1 VKIRHAERK
10 DLASIVAIYNA
21 AIPGRTATADTQP
34 IPIESREAWFLEH
47 VPDRHPLWVA
57 DTDELVAAWLGL
69 SSFHGRPAYAR
80 TAEVSLYV
88 HPGQQGRGV
97 GAALLAHA
105 VEQAAGLGLDTLL
118 AFIFAHNTPSL
129 VLFSRHA
136 FARWGLLPGVAVL
149 DGARRDLIIL
159 GRATLALDHH
169 TAVGALA

>member
-1 VKIRHAERK
+1 VKIRHAERN

-57 DTDELVAAWLGL
+57 DTGEMIAAWLGL
-69 SSFHGRPAYAR
+69 SSYHGRPAYAR

-88 HPGQQGRGV
+88 HSGQQGHGL
-97 GAALLAHA
+97 GAALLTHA
-105 VEQAAGLGLDTLL
+105 VERAAGLGLDTLL

-129 VLFSRHA
+129 ILFSRNA

-149 DGARRDLIIL
+149 DGTRRDVVIL
-159 GRATLALDHH
+159 GRTTLPLDHH
-169 TAVGALA
+169 PAAVASR